1 MSEQPAE
8 SIVSSYEALNRGEI
22 EETIAILAPD
32 VVWRESAQLP
42 GAGELRGREAV
53 RAFLADFLDSWER
66 FEQTVERTVT
76 SGDRIAIVIRART
89 VGRGSGAEVE
99 TRYAHVWTVRDGL
112 GVRVDAYRDVDE
124 ALEAVTP

>member
-1 MSEQPAE
+1 MPEQATE
-8 SIVSSYEALNRGEI
+8 AIVSSYEALNRGDL

-53 RAFLADFLDSWER
+53 REFLTDFLDSWER

-76 SGDRIAIVIRART
+76 EGDRVAVVIRART

-112 GVRVDAYRDVDE
+112 GVCVDGYRDADE
-124 ALEAVTP
+124 ALEAVAP